1 MDRFQT
7 PGVGRCGNDLI
18 SFLWTVPMSERLLDR
33 YGIDAEQQEQRKQFL
48 LLTEEDAAS
57 VVQLHQWA
65 GDVASEL
72 AEQFYQH
79 LLAHPESAKLLSSPE
94 LVERLKREQTHYF
107 EELLGGDYGAE
118 YFERRLQVGATHHQ
132 VGLDPQLYL
141 GAFSHYM
148 QVAFPAFAQR
158 LGTDFPTPLL
168 SLLKVI
174 LLDVGLALESYFGEA
189 TRQLRRRNEHLEH
202 ALQMYFQT
210 EMKAQRYAKLAGH
223 EIRSS
228 LNAIAHACEEVVE
241 DFADDIPVEAR
252 QTLSQA
258 VSRCWDVMQVVEGIL
273 SDPERAGEPQWID
286 AGGLV
291 DQAAERLRLHTEDEN
306 VSIQRFGVEV
316 QLWADPVGLREV
328 FSNLISNAV
337 HHLDK
342 PSGQIVVEYAPLSD
356 NHVFSVVDNGP
367 GIPGEQVESLFQ
379 PFVRGD
385 DESRHNGKGLGLYF
399 VQRIVREHGG
409 TIWVESVPG
418 QGSRFSFTIPKEPLV
433 NPESNTGSDSPDTS
447 VREGGS

>member
-1 MDRFQT
+1 
-7 PGVGRCGNDLI
+7 
-18 SFLWTVPMSERLLDR
+18 MSERLLDR

-57 VVQLHQWA
+57 VAELHQWA
-65 GDVASEL
+65 GDVAAEL
-72 AEQFYQH
+72 SEQFYQH
-79 LLAHPESAKLLSSPE
+79 LQDHAESAKLLTSPE
-94 LVERLKREQTHYF
+94 LVERLKQEQAHYF
-107 EELLGGDYGAE
+107 EELLAGDYGAE
-118 YFERRLQVGATHHQ
+118 YFEQRLRVGATHHR
-132 VGLDPQLYL
+132 VGLTPQLYL

-148 QVAFPAFAQR
+148 QVAFPEFAQR
-158 LGTDFPTPLL
+158 VGADFPKPLL

-189 TRQLRRRNEHLEH
+189 SQQLTRRNENLEH

-228 LNAIAHACEEVVE
+228 LNAIANACEEVVE
-241 DFADDIPVEAR
+241 DFGDAIPEEACN
-252 QTLSQA
+252 TLSQA
-258 VSRCWDVMQVVEGIL
+258 FSRCWDVMQVVEGIL
-273 SDPERAGEPQWID
+273 SDPERAGQPQWVD

-291 DQAAERLRLHTEDEN
+291 DQAAGRMRLHTDGDD
-306 VSIQRFGVEV
+306 VGFQRFSEEL

-342 PSGQIVVEYAPLSD
+342 PAGEIMVEYAPSSD

-367 GIPGEQVESLFQ
+367 GIPQERVESLFQ
-379 PFVRGD
+379 PFVRGS

-409 TIWVESVPG
+409 SIWVETVPG

-433 NPESNTGSDSPDTS
+433 YPVSNSGADSAVTL
-447 VREGGS
+447 VRRGDS

>member
-1 MDRFQT
+1 
-7 PGVGRCGNDLI
+7 
-18 SFLWTVPMSERLLDR
+18 MSEQLLDR

-48 LLTEEDAAS
+48 LLTEEDTAS
-57 VVQLHQWA
+57 VAELHQWA
-65 GDVASEL
+65 GDVAAEL
-72 AEQFYQH
+72 ADQFYQH
-79 LLAHPESAKLLSSPE
+79 LQAHPESAKLLTSPE
-94 LVERLKREQTHYF
+94 LVERLKQEQTRYF
-107 EELLGGDYGAE
+107 EELLTGEYGAD
-118 YFERRLQVGATHHQ
+118 YFERRLQVGATHHR
-132 VGLDPQLYL
+132 VGLNPQLYL

-148 QVAFPAFAQR
+148 QVAFPEFAQR
-158 LGTDFPTPLL
+158 LGADFPTPLL

-189 TRQLRRRNEHLEH
+189 SQQLKRRNENLEH

-228 LNAIAHACEEVVE
+228 LNSIANACEEVVE
-241 DFADDIPVEAR
+241 DFSDQIPEEAR
-252 QTLSQA
+252 NTLSQA
-258 VSRCWDVMQVVEGIL
+258 FSRCWDVMQVVEGIL
-273 SDPERAGEPQWID
+273 SDPERAGESQWVD
-286 AGGLV
+286 AGSLV
-291 DQAAERLRLHTEDEN
+291 DQAAERLRLHSNGHD
-306 VSIQRFGVEV
+306 VVFQRFDGELS
-316 QLWADPVGLREV
+316 LWADPVGLHEV

-342 PSGQIVVEYAPLSD
+342 PAGQIAVEYAPSSD

-367 GIPGEQVESLFQ
+367 GIPTERVESLFQ
-379 PFVRGD
+379 PFVRGG

-409 TIWVESVPG
+409 SIWVESVAG

-433 NPESNTGSDSPDTS
+433 NPASNSGADSADTL
-447 VREGGS
+447 VRRGDS